1 MEPTFDLAKIL
12 ENGGVFALAVLM
24 LTMGFK
30 KLDDMND
37 KLLKIL
43 TFITI
48 LVKTNTSFN
57 GVEKVLDKDGEG
69 VARTILEA
77 ELGEK

>member
-1 MEPTFDLAKIL
+1 MESTLDLAKIL

-43 TFITI
+43 TFMTI
-48 LVKTNTSFN
+48 LVKTNTNFN
-57 GVEKVLDKDGEG
+57 GVDKILDKDGEN
-69 VARTILEA
+69 VVRTILEA
-77 ELGEK
+77 ESGEK